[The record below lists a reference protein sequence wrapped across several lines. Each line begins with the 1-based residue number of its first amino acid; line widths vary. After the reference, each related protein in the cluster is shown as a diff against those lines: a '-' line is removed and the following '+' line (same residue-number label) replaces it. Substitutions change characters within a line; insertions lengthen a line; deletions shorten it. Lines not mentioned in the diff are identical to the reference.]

1 MFATSV
7 VFGRRACAAL
17 ALSSAGLHAAM
28 LGHASN
34 VVAGGLLAAMIVAC
48 VYCARDL
55 WQRGI
60 TAGLVRRRADEHRDD
75 RGASARACAPPRRAC
90 GGGSAVDAD
99 GAGNRD
105 RSGRG
110 DRRDRSV
117 VLPHTSRTAPRQ
129 RYTNPLSRRARPSR
143 TAGIRPANPI
153 AALRIGRAARGRVAS
168 RVSRS
173 VIFTTPRAMGRRAAL

>member
-55 WQRGI
+55 WQRGSLRAWCI
-60 TAGLVRRRADEHRDD
+60 VGLMNIAMIAVHLPAPVHHHGAHAAAGQQSMLMGLATAIAAVEVTVAVAVLYYRTRRRTDLVS
-75 RGASARACAPPRRAC
+75 GTPAR
-90 GGGSAVDAD
+90 
-99 GAGNRD
+99 
-105 RSGRG
+105 
-110 DRRDRSV
+110 
-117 VLPHTSRTAPRQ
+117 
-129 RYTNPLSRRARPSR
+129 
-143 TAGIRPANPI
+143 
-153 AALRIGRAARGRVAS
+153 
-168 RVSRS
+168 
-173 VIFTTPRAMGRRAAL
+173 